1 MAEKNA
7 STTSTSRGSA
17 VENEAASSD
26 APESPERIEAEIEQ
40 TREELGETAAAL
52 AEKSDVRQQAQQKF
66 EDTKEAAQA
75 KISATAEAAKEKFQ
89 TAPEAASQITDRT
102 VATLREDPAP
112 ALAAV
117 AALLVIAVILR
128 RRSR

>member
-7 STTSTSRGSA
+7 STTSTSRASA

-26 APESPERIEAEIEQ
+26 APESPERIEVEIEQ

-89 TAPEAASQITDRT
+89 TAPEASQTADRT
-102 VATLREDPAP
+102 IATLRENPAP
-112 ALAAV
+112 AFAAV
-117 AALLVIAVILR
+117 AALLVVAVILR